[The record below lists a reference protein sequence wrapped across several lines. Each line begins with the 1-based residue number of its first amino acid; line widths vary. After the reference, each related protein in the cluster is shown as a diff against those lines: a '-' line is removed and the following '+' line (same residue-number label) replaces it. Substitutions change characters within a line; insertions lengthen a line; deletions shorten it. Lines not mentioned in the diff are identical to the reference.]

1 VVQTDTRSAEQIRRD
16 AERNRAELTDTVHQ
30 LRETVTGA
38 ASDIRQKL
46 SPDAIKGDVSDYF
59 RARGESLIEAARRN
73 PMQAAAVGALAVW
86 PLARIARSIPLPVM
100 MIGAGLFLTGSQ
112 TGQRISKQA
121 ADRASDLADTARRMA
136 HDVADQSAEAV
147 AAVADKAASMTESV
161 RSSVAATANDAAD
174 GAREMMEGA
183 ASGAHGIAQT
193 ATDVAHNV
201 TDAARNAADTAA
213 TAARDGLDSVRRRTS
228 TTGDMLFAWAQ
239 NNPALAAGI
248 GLAIG
253 GFIASAL
260 PRTDV
265 EKRVAGAVAD
275 TAKSA
280 ASHGVAT
287 AVGAATGAVADMA
300 ARAVREGFGPHGV
313 AEATQDLGDRA
324 LKVAEAA
331 ASAAL
336 GETQDPNH
344 QQHPAGA

>member
-1 VVQTDTRSAEQIRRD
+1 VAQTDTRSAEQIRRD
-16 AERNRAELTDTVHQ
+16 AERNRVELTDTVQ
-30 LRETVTGA
+30 QIRETVTGA

-46 SPDAIKGDVSDYF
+46 SPGAIKEDVGDYF
-59 RARGESLIEAARRN
+59 RARGESIVEAARRN

-86 PLARIARSIPLPVM
+86 PLARIVRSIPLPVM

-112 TGQRISKQA
+112 TGQKISKQA
-121 ADRASDLADTARRMA
+121 ADRASDLAGKARRMA
-136 HDVADQSAEAV
+136 HDAAGQSADAV

-161 RSSVAATANDAAD
+161 RSSATAT
-174 GAREMMEGA
+174 
-183 ASGAHGIAQT
+183 AHD
-193 ATDVAHNV
+193 ATDVARSV
-201 TDAARNAADTAA
+201 AETAA
-213 TAARDGLDSVRRRTS
+213 TAARDGVDSMRRRTS
-228 TTGDMLFAWAQ
+228 STGEMLFAWAQ

-260 PRTDV
+260 PSTNV
-265 EKRVAGAVAD
+265 EKRVADAVAD

-300 ARAVREGFGPHGV
+300 TRAVREGFGPQGV
-313 AEATQDLGDRA
+313 AEATRDLGDRA
-324 LKVAEAA
+324 LKVADAA

-336 GETQDPNH
+336 GDTQDPNQ